1 MPRPAKRKVRP
12 SARKQAARSAL
23 PGARRPAGPKPAA
36 RAAAAPAASRGA
48 PKPAAPAPAPAPAAS
63 RGARQARKPG
73 PGRPKPFRLTPSTN
87 EFLGLDVES
96 LKESFVHN
104 LEFAQAKDEFS
115 ATEHDN
121 FRSLALTVRDRLF
134 ERWIVTQQNYYARK
148 AKRVYYL
155 SLEFL
160 MGRALGNA
168 ILNLGLERETS
179 QAMKELGFRLE
190 NLENW
195 EYDAGLG
202 NGGLGRLAACFL
214 DSMATLA
221 LPAYGY
227 GIRYEYG
234 IFFQRIR
241 GGAQVETPDNWL
253 RHGNPWEVE
262 RPEFLY
268 PVHFY
273 GQVSS
278 STDPEGR
285 LRFGWRD
292 TQVIMAMA
300 YDTPIPGYRNDTVN
314 NMRLWSAKST
324 REFDLDYFNHGD
336 YERAVSD
343 KAQSETISRVL
354 YPNDNVFEGKELR
367 LKQEYF
373 FVSATLQDILR
384 RFRKSSPGGFAEFP
398 DQVAIQLNDTHP
410 AVAIPELMRL
420 LLDQEGLDWEE
431 AWELTVRTFGYT
443 NHTILPEALER
454 WPVSLFGYVLPR
466 HLQILYEINRR
477 FLEQVAARW
486 PGDAERP
493 RRMSL
498 FEEDGEKK
506 VRMAHLAVVGS
517 HSVNGVSSLHT
528 EILKKELFRDF
539 HELWPERF
547 NNKTNGIT
555 PRRWLR
561 LCNPELSGLISER
574 LGEGWVRD
582 LEQLR
587 RLEPLAED
595 PGFRLRWREA
605 KLAGKRRLAEC
616 VRSLTG
622 VTVDPRSLFDCQ
634 VKRIHE
640 YKRQL
645 LNVLHVLTL
654 YNFLKAN
661 PAARV
666 VPRTVI
672 FAGKAAPGYAMAKL
686 IIRLIHAVAERV
698 NGEQRLEGRLAV
710 VFLPNYGVSL
720 AERIMPGADLSEQ
733 ISTAGTEA
741 SGTGN
746 MKFAL
751 NGALTIGTLDGANV
765 EIREEVGEENFF
777 LFGLTAAE
785 VAQRKARGYDPQEL
799 YRSDAQL
806 REALELIG
814 SGALSPGQPD
824 LFAPIVSS
832 LLGGDPF
839 MLLADF
845 QPYVSCQQRV
855 AEAYRDPE
863 AWTRMSILNVARM
876 GRFSSDRTIREYAE
890 QIWGVKPAPV
900 TLPAQK
906 RS

>member
-1 MPRPAKRKVRP
+1 MASSKSSGRSRKLP
-12 SARKQAARSAL
+12 SKSTSKS
-23 PGARRPAGPKPAA
+23 PGAGGKPAA
-36 RAAAAPAASRGA
+36 KSRGAGGANAGSANAGSGPAASRE
-48 PKPAAPAPAPAPAAS
+48 KPSA
-63 RGARQARKPG
+63 ARQR
-73 PGRPKPFRLTPSTN
+73 RPFRLTPSTN
-87 EFLGLDVES
+87 EFLGMDVES
-96 LKESFVHN
+96 LEESFVHN

-115 ATEHDN
+115 ATEYDN

-134 ERWIVTQQNYYARK
+134 ERWIVTQQGFYSRK

-168 ILNLGLERETS
+168 ILNLGLEQETS
-179 QAMKELGFRLE
+179 RAMQELGYRLE
-190 NLENW
+190 SLEDR

-234 IFFQRIR
+234 IFFQRIQ

-262 RPEFLY
+262 RPEFMY
-268 PVHFY
+268 PVQFY
-273 GQVSS
+273 GQVSQR
-278 STDPEGR
+278 TDADGR
-285 LRFGWRD
+285 LRFDWQD

-314 NMRLWSAKST
+314 NMRLWAAKST

-343 KAQSETISRVL
+343 KAHSETISKVL
-354 YPNDNVFEGKELR
+354 YPNDNVFEGRELR

-373 FVSATLQDILR
+373 FVSATLQDIVR
-384 RFRKSSPGGFAEFP
+384 RYRKSSNGGFADFP
-398 DQVAIQLNDTHP
+398 EQVAVQLNDTHP
-410 AVAIPELMRL
+410 AVAILELMRL
-420 LLDQEGLDWEE
+420 LLDREGL
-431 AWELTVRTFGYT
+431 AWERAWAITVASFGYT
-443 NHTILPEALER
+443 NHTILPEALEK
-454 WPVSLFGYVLPR
+454 WPVSLFGYLLPR
-466 HLQILYEINRR
+466 HLQIAFEINRR
-477 FLEQVAARW
+477 LLEEAASRW
-486 PGDAERP
+486 PGEEDRFQ
-493 RRMSL
+493 RMSL
-498 FEEDGEKK
+498 FEEGGEKRL
-506 VRMAHLAVVGS
+506 RMANLAIVGS
-517 HSVNGVSSLHT
+517 HSVNGVSALHT
-528 EILKKELFRDF
+528 DILKKELFRDF
-539 HELWPERF
+539 YELWPERF

-561 LCNPELSGLISER
+561 LCNPGLSGLISSR
-574 LGEGWVRD
+574 IGEGWVRD
-582 LEQLR
+582 LAELR
-587 RLEPLAED
+587 GLEPLAEEAE
-595 PGFRLRWREA
+595 FRARWREA
-605 KLAGKRRLAEC
+605 KQANKQRLAEC
-616 VRSLTG
+616 IRQLTG
-622 VTVDPRSLFDCQ
+622 AAVDPGTLFDCQ

-645 LNVLHVLTL
+645 LNVLHVLSL
-654 YNFLKAN
+654 YRFLKAN
-661 PAARV
+661 PGAPI

-672 FAGKAAPGYAMAKL
+672 FAGKAAPGYAAAKL
-686 IIRLIHAVAERV
+686 IIRLIHAAAEKVR
-698 NGEQRLEGRLAV
+698 GDPAMAGRLTV

-720 AERIMPGADLSEQ
+720 AERIMPAADLSEQ

-777 LFGLTAAE
+777 LFGLTAGE
-785 VAQRKARGYDPQEL
+785 VAEWKDRGYDPREL
-799 YRSDAQL
+799 YRANLQL
-806 REALELIG
+806 RGALDMIG
-814 SGALSPGQPD
+814 SGELSPGQPE
-824 LFAPIVSS
+824 LFAPLFQGLVE
-832 LLGGDPF
+832 GGDPF

-845 QPYVSCQQRV
+845 DSYLTCQKRVS
-855 AEAYRDPE
+855 AAYRDPE
-863 AWTRMSILNVARM
+863 GWTRMSILNVARM

-890 QIWGVKPAPV
+890 EIWGVHPV
-900 TLPAQK
+900 PVKLPEQK
-906 RS
+906 RGKP

>member
-1 MPRPAKRKVRP
+1 MPTPAKRP
-12 SARKQAARSAL
+12 ARKGKPEAKRPA
-23 PGARRPAGPKPAA
+23 RPAGQARGKPA
-36 RAAAAPAASRGA
+36 
-48 PKPAAPAPAPAPAAS
+48 
-63 RGARQARKPG
+63 
-73 PGRPKPFRLTPSTN
+73 KPFRLTPSTN
-87 EFLGLDVES
+87 EFLGMDVES

-104 LEFAQAKDEFS
+104 LEFALAKDEYS
-115 ATEHDN
+115 ATENDN
-121 FRSLALTVRDRLF
+121 FKSLALTVRDRLF
-134 ERWIVTQQNYYARK
+134 ERWIETQQSYYARK

-168 ILNLGLERETS
+168 ILNLGLED
-179 QAMKELGFRLE
+179 QASRAMQELGYRLE
-190 NLENW
+190 SLEDW

-227 GIRYEYG
+227 GIRYEFG

-241 GGAQVETPDNWL
+241 AGAQVETPDNWL
-253 RHGNPWEVE
+253 RYGNPWEVE
-262 RPEFLY
+262 RPEYLY

-278 STDPEGR
+278 HADPDGA
-285 LRFGWRD
+285 LRFEWRD
-292 TQVIMAMA
+292 TQVIMALA

-314 NMRLWSAKST
+314 NMRLWAAKST

-343 KAQSETISRVL
+343 KAQSETLSKVL
-354 YPNDNVFEGKELR
+354 YPNDNVFEGRELR

-384 RFRKSSPGGFAEFP
+384 RYKKSSPGGFAAFP
-398 DQVAIQLNDTHP
+398 QAVAVQLNDTHP
-410 AVAIPELMRL
+410 AVAIPELMRI
-420 LLDQEGLDWEE
+420 LLDQEGLAWEE
-431 AWELTVRTFGYT
+431 AWDITVATFGYT

-466 HLQILYEINRR
+466 HLQIVYEINRR
-477 FLEQVAARW
+477 FLGQVAARW
-486 PGDAERP
+486 PGEVERV

-498 FEEDGEKK
+498 FEEEGEKK

-517 HSVNGVSSLHT
+517 HSVNGVSSLHS
-528 EILKKELFRDF
+528 EILRTELFRDF
-539 HELWPERF
+539 AELWPERF

-561 LCNPELSGLISER
+561 LCNPGLSALISEAI
-574 LGEGWVRD
+574 GEGWVRE
-582 LEQLR
+582 LGELR

-595 PGFRLRWREA
+595 AEFRARWRQA
-605 KLAGKRRLAEC
+605 KLENKRRLGEC
-616 VRSLTG
+616 VKRLTG
-622 VTVDPRSLFDCQ
+622 IEVDPRSLFDCQ

-645 LNVLHVLTL
+645 LNVLHVLAL
-654 YNFLKAN
+654 YNSLKAD
-661 PAARV
+661 PGAQV
-666 VPRTVI
+666 VPRTVL
-672 FAGKAAPGYAMAKL
+672 FAGKAAPGYAAAKL
-686 IIRLIHAVAERV
+686 IVRLIHAVAERI
-698 NGEQRLEGRLAV
+698 NGDPRLEGRLKV

-720 AERIMPGADLSEQ
+720 AERIIPGADLSEQ

-765 EIREEVGEENFF
+765 ELRQEVGEENFF

-785 VAQRKARGYDPQEL
+785 VAGRKARGYDPREL
-799 YRSDAQL
+799 HRADPRLQQ
-806 REALELIG
+806 ALAMIG
-814 SGALSPGQPD
+814 SGELSPGQPE
-824 LFAPIVSS
+824 LFAPLVAG
-832 LLGGDPF
+832 LLEHGDPY

-845 QPYVSCQQRV
+845 DSYLDCQQRV
-855 AEAYRDPE
+855 AAAYRDPE
-863 AWTRMSILNVARM
+863 AWTRRCIANVARM

-890 QIWGVKPAPV
+890 EIWGVQPAPV
-900 TLPAQK
+900 TLPPRK